1 MRVRDVMTAE
11 PTCCT
16 PDTSLEAIARLM
28 VDLDCGAIPVVGD
41 LAARFPVGMVTDRDI
56 VIRTLAA
63 GRNPLELTARDIMTM
78 PAITIVGETLLQDCL
93 DILELN
99 QIRRM
104 IVVDHDGRC
113 CGIISQADIAECASR
128 RTAGELVHEVSHR
141 VSQHARSY

>member
-1 MRVRDVMTAE
+1 MRARDVMTAD

-28 VDLDCGAIPVVGD
+28 IDLDCGAIPVVGD
-41 LAARFPVGMVTDRDI
+41 LAARFPVGMITDRDI

-63 GRNPLELTARDIMTM
+63 GLNPLELAARDCMTM
-78 PAITIVGETLLQDCL
+78 PAITVIGETLLADVL
-93 DILELN
+93 EILELN

-113 CGIISQADIAECASR
+113 CGIISQADVAQCASR

-141 VSQHARSY
+141 FSSLRLY

>member
-1 MRVRDVMTAE
+1 MTAD

-41 LAARFPVGMVTDRDI
+41 LAARLPVGMITDRDI

-63 GRNPLELTARDIMTM
+63 GLNPFARAVRDCMTM
-78 PAITIVGETLLQDCL
+78 PAITVIGETLLADVL
-93 DILELN
+93 EILEMN

-113 CGIISQADIAECASR
+113 CGIISQADIAQCASR

-141 VSQHARSY
+141 FSPLRLY

>member
-1 MRVRDVMTAE
+1 MRARDVMTAE

-16 PDTSLEAIARLM
+16 PDTSLEAVARLM
-28 VDLDCGAIPVVGD
+28 VDSDCGAIPVVGD
-41 LAARFPVGMVTDRDI
+41 LAARFPVGMITDRDI

-63 GRNPLELTARDIMTM
+63 GLNPLELSARDCMTM
-78 PAITIVGETLLQDCL
+78 PAITVIADMPLADVLAV
-93 DILELN
+93 LELN

-141 VSQHARSY
+141 VSQQRMY